1 MKALRIVRS
10 GLLTT
15 VQDLG
20 RPGLG
25 SIGVPPSG
33 AADSRSAALANHL
46 AGNAAG
52 AAVLEMTA
60 AGAHFEAL
68 AEARIAFAGAAMP
81 ASRNGERLPGGRCH
95 ELRPGDRLEFGTA
108 AVGFRTYL
116 AAEGGFDVPK
126 VLGSRSTL
134 VAAGFGGYQGRRLES
149 GDVLE
154 VFPGGPAALAGREE
168 AIDAPPRRSPIT
180 LRALRGP
187 QAELFPEESLAGFER
202 ARFRVSARSDR
213 MGLRLEGDKIAAAGE
228 AEIASEGVVVGSVQV
243 PAGGDPIVLMPDG
256 PVTGGYPKIACVA
269 SVDLPLLGQV
279 RPGDELRFVFVP
291 EADALAALAREGAF
305 LVSAEEAQ

>member
-1 MKALRIVRS
+1 MKALRALRP

-33 AADSRSAALANHL
+33 AADPRSAARANRL

-60 AGAHFEAL
+60 SGAHFEAL
-68 AEARIAFAGAAMP
+68 SEIRIAFAGAAMP
-81 ASRNGERLPGGRCH
+81 ALRNGEALPAGRSH
-95 ELRPGDRLEFGTA
+95 ALRPGDRLEFGVA
-108 AVGFRTYL
+108 AGGFRTYL
-116 AAEGGFDVPK
+116 AAAGGFDVAP

-134 VAAGFGGYQGRRLES
+134 LAAGIGGLEGRRLEA
-149 GDVLE
+149 GDLLDVL
-154 VFPGGPAALAGREE
+154 PGGQAVPDRREE
-168 AIDAPPRRSPIT
+168 GVEPPLPESPI
-180 LRALRGP
+180 LVRALRGP
-187 QAELFPEESLAGFER
+187 QADLFSEESLAKFER
-202 ARFRVSARSDR
+202 ARFRVSAQSDR
-213 MGLRLEGDKIAAAGE
+213 MGLRLEGEKLAPAGE
-228 AEIASEGVVVGSVQV
+228 TEIASEGVVVGSVQV

-269 SVDLPLLGQV
+269 SVDLPLLGQA
-279 RPGDELRFVFVP
+279 RPGDELRFAFVA
-291 EADALAALAREGAF
+291 EAEALAALSREAT
-305 LVSAEEAQ
+305 